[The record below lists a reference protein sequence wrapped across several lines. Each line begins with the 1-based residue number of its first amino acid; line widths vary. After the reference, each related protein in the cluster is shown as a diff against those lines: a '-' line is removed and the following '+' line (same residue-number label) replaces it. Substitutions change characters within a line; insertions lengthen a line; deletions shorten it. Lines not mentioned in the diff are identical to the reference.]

1 MRIQC
6 ESNAGPYKS
15 IQHLNM
21 LQISYTTNTN
31 IGKSNTYASQQ
42 ACFLCS
48 SACNAELGSFA
59 SNVQGMLSTD
69 SNKAICMHIWVFA
82 WQHGENASHSP
93 LHVHGRPSYMH
104 YRRLHKCNAGV
115 QNVPQYMEKCIK
127 LYMIHG
133 VSTRIAAL

>member
-1 MRIQC
+1 MPDHTNPFNTLTC
-6 ESNAGPYKS
+6 YKS
-15 IQHLNM
+15 HTQLT
-21 LQISYTTNTN
+21 QILANPTHMHHNKHVFCVPLHVMQSWVPLHQMCKACCPQTAT
-31 IGKSNTYASQQ
+31 KRFACTYGY
-42 ACFLCS
+42 LH
-48 SACNAELGSFA
+48 GSM
-59 SNVQGMLSTD
+59 GD
-69 SNKAICMHIWVFA
+69 
-82 WQHGENASHSP
+82 NASHSP